1 LTAVAIE
8 RPLEEQSEGLMFER
22 IATVV
27 NKAFRACLQ
36 KAKAVWT
43 MAI

>member
-1 LTAVAIE
+1 LTAVAIK
-8 RPLEEQSEGLMFER
+8 RPLEEQSEEVMFER

-27 NKAFRACLQ
+27 DKAFRTCLQ

-43 MAI
+43 VAM

>member
-8 RPLEEQSEGLMFER
+8 RPLEEQSEEVMFER

-43 MAI
+43 RAI